1 MVPCCLAALV
11 CSDHRHATARPLAT
25 PQQASTCVAG
35 SLPRTAALVASTTMG
50 VKRLRVLYLQLN
62 REGRGSNS
70 AAGHGREALSLFWEG
85 GPLTLLGGRP
95 SHSFGPKAHKPSAAF
110 SLCPVHPSPPIPSI
124 SQPPPL
130 PPHGHI
136 ESFETYIPHP
146 PLPPP
151 SPLLLHRD
159 VEGLEADERKRGVGG
174 VHQSDE
180 EELPVTAWGEDM
192 RNWWATQIWFPC
204 LQ

>member
-110 SLCPVHPSPPIPSI
+110 SLCPLSIPHLLSLPYPSPPPCPHMGTLRVLRPTSLTLHY
-124 SQPPPL
+124 PPL
-130 PPHGHI
+130 PLC
-136 ESFETYIPHP
+136 SYIGTLRVLRPTSANAV
-146 PLPPP
+146 LAVYI
-151 SPLLLHRD
+151 R
-159 VEGLEADERKRGVGG
+159 VMRK
-174 VHQSDE
+174 S
-180 EELPVTAWGEDM
+180 
-192 RNWWATQIWFPC
+192 C
-204 LQ
+204 L

>member
-1 MVPCCLAALV
+1 MLRSPTRHSPPSCNPTAGKHLRCWQPPSHCRLGCQHHDGCQALEGVVPAIE
-11 CSDHRHATARPLAT
+11 
-25 PQQASTCVAG
+25 Q
-35 SLPRTAALVASTTMG
+35 
-50 VKRLRVLYLQLN
+50 
-62 REGRGSNS
+62 
-70 AAGHGREALSLFWEG
+70 GRERLKLCSGTWEG

-95 SHSFGPKAHKPSAAF
+95 PHSFGREALSLFWAESSQALRCFLSLPS
-110 SLCPVHPSPPIPSI
+110 VHPSPPIPSI